1 MRDFITEIRKIPTS
15 RVLLTL
21 SEISID
27 MFRKMECRK
36 DIDVEVVKNGLVRTG
51 TKLWSVGFLFFLF
64 CSYK

>member
-51 TKLWSVGFLFFLF
+51 KVALL
-64 CSYK
+64 Y